1 MRRKFKEI
9 DPKEF
14 ADSVEFNKV
23 TMKGEMR
30 KLYVEINRKLKEH
43 GWTAN
48 DVVTW
53 FNKRDIPMTV
63 SLFRIY
69 LWDLDRENGYKRSTN
84 EYIDTPQK
92 HENKLSDSTP
102 SKPQLPSKPTLNKSS
117 STNPPQA
124 SEPRKISNPADLKK
138 ARDQEVN
145 LDDYEE

>member
-1 MRRKFKEI
+1 MRRKFREI

-14 ADSVEFNKV
+14 ADADEFNK
-23 TMKGEMR
+23 TSMKGEMR
-30 KLYVEINRKLKEH
+30 KLYVEINRKLKEQ

-53 FNKRDIPMTV
+53 FNERDIPMTV

-84 EYIDTPQK
+84 EYISTQQK
-92 HENKLSDSTP
+92 HVHKLSDSTP
-102 SKPQLPSKPTLNKSS
+102 SKPKLTSNPTPST
-117 STNPPQA
+117 STHQA
-124 SEPRKISNPADLKK
+124 SENRKISNPADLKK